1 MKLAIRVL
9 VSLVVLLLS
18 SNPTLAGCVDLGSAT
33 RWWRVDSH
41 TIVIYRGRKAIAFLK
56 IPFCDIDGSSEIHMI
71 EDYVCSGDKITVDG
85 RACVI
90 EEVETLD

>member
-1 MKLAIRVL
+1 M
-9 VSLVVLLLS
+9 
-18 SNPTLAGCVDLGSAT
+18 
-33 RWWRVDSH
+33 
-41 TIVIYRGRKAIAFLK
+41 IVIYRGRKAIAFLK

-71 EDYVCSGDKITVDG
+71 EDYVCSGDRITVDG